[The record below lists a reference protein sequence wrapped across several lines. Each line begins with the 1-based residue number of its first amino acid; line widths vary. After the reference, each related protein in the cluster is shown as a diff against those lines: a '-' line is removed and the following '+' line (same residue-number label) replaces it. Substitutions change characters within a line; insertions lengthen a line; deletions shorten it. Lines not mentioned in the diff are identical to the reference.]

1 MRGAGGPP
9 RVPDVR
15 QPALRGSR
23 TTARIQRPRVAARA
37 ERAPGVLRSAAN
49 QKDNKLKRMHAE
61 VFPIEIL
68 PEKKIQTILY
78 KYSY

>member
-23 TTARIQRPRVAARA
+23 TAARTQRLREAARA
-37 ERAPGVLRSAAN
+37 ERAPGALRSATN
-49 QKDNKLKRMHAE
+49 QKDNMLKRMNRCHAE
-61 VFPIEIL
+61 VFPVEIL
-68 PEKKIQTILY
+68 PEKKYRLFCI
-78 KYSY
+78 